1 MCSKLVFTGTCSGPY
16 ASLPLALKLLKPYRT
31 AISGISMV
39 VIQCPHCGGE
49 IELHVDGFGLFD
61 CPHCEEEFSY
71 GDQVNALPLFGRTR
85 VFMSIGMK
93 IGLAII
99 AIAVITFI
107 GFAIFNDDTGVYSGM
122 WIFIPAGICAIGIP
136 IVVISFFVRGYQLNW
151 EV

>member
-1 MCSKLVFTGTCSGPY
+1 
-16 ASLPLALKLLKPYRT
+16 
-31 AISGISMV
+31 MV
-39 VIQCPHCGGE
+39 VIQCSHCGE
-49 IELHVDGFGLFD
+49 DVELEHGISGLFD
-61 CPHCEEEFSY
+61 CPYCDNEISFS
-71 GDQVNALPLFGRTR
+71 DNELVAPTLFRR
-85 VFMSIGMK
+85 SQLFMSRGMK